1 MKKYN
6 LNNLSLRE
14 KQSVFVLMI
23 EDLIHYAYQKGYEM
37 TFGDAYAQ
45 TGHKKN
51 SNHYIRLA
59 MDLNLFKNG
68 VWLNDGT
75 GHDKL
80 HDHWD
85 RLGGAERIKGDL
97 GHYSVEYNG
106 VR

>member
-23 EDLIHYAYQKGYEM
+23 EDLIHHAYQKGYEM
-37 TFGDAYAQ
+37 TFGDAYIK
-45 TGHKKN
+45 TGHMEN

-68 VWLNDGT
+68 VWLKDGT

-80 HDHWD
+80 HDYWD

-97 GHYSVEYNG
+97 NHYSVLHEG
-106 VR
+106 RR

>member
-23 EDLIHYAYQKGYEM
+23 GDLIDHAYQKGYEM
-37 TFGDAYAQ
+37 TFPSEGLK
-45 TGHKKN
+45 HMKN
-51 SNHYIRLA
+51 SLHYIGLA
-59 MDLNLFKNG
+59 KDFNLFKNG

-80 HDHWD
+80 HDYWD
-85 RLGGAERIKGDL
+85 RLGGAERIEGDL
-97 GHYSVEYNG
+97 NHYSVLHEG
-106 VR
+106 HR